1 MRNIALIPARGGSK
15 RIPRKNIK
23 LFHNKPMIA
32 WSIEAAKNSNC
43 FDDIYVSTDDK
54 EIASIAKKY
63 GAKIPFLRDKELADD
78 LTSTQAVVKNTI
90 EKFTKE
96 KKFFD
101 YICCI
106 YAASPFIVS
115 SDIKKALNLILKS
128 KQETYVFTATSFQF
142 PIQRSINIDS
152 DGYSKMKN
160 SEFFNKRSQDMIRY
174 YHDAGQF
181 YWANT
186 RTWINC
192 PNIFENG
199 RPLII
204 PNWRVQDID
213 NMEDFIRAEIMY
225 ESIKF
230 FEQNNKIGS

>member
-15 RIPRKNIK
+15 RIPKKNIK
-23 LFHNKPMIA
+23 LFYNKPMIA
-32 WSIEAAKNSNC
+32 WSIEAARNSHC

-54 EIASIAKKY
+54 EIASIAQNY

-78 LTSTQAVVKNTI
+78 FTTTQSVMKNCI
-90 EKFTKE
+90 DKFTKD

-106 YAASPFIVS
+106 YPASPFIFS
-115 SDIKKALNLILKS
+115 DDIKKALNLIIES
-128 KQETYVFTATSFQF
+128 KKETYVFTATSFSF
-142 PIQRSINIDS
+142 PIQRSIAIDS
-152 DGYSKMKN
+152 NGYCKMRNPNLFKI
-160 SEFFNKRSQDMIRY
+160 RSQDLEKY

-181 YWANT
+181 YWASPS
-186 RTWINC
+186 TWSNVA
-192 PNIFENG
+192 NIFENG
-199 RPLII
+199 KPLII

-213 NMEDFIRAEIMY
+213 NEEDFIRSEIMY

-230 FEQNNKIGS
+230 LEKKINKDL